1 MVNVGKYTIH
11 GSYGIGGFW
20 PPIRKIFVES
30 KWIIFARDFS
40 VKMKNMYETTT
51 LHGTR
56 EVTYPIQRPFPL
68 VGYASSPEDT

>member
-1 MVNVGKYTIH
+1 MDPMGLVVFGH
-11 GSYGIGGFW
+11 PSE
-20 PPIRKIFVES
+20 KILVES
-30 KWIIFARDFS
+30 NWIIFARDFS